1 MTDMRSLVQ
10 LTLLRVRVMLRE
22 PEMVFWVFAFPILL
36 AVGIGLAFADPAPER
51 LEVAV
56 VEGPDAP
63 RHAQALEGRD
73 DLRVR
78 ILTEPEAVDALR
90 RGEVAA
96 VVRSRGGGVA
106 RVDTASSS
114 MDSASSSMGT
124 ASSSRNASSSMDASS
139 SPMGGG
145 TPGEEGVG
153 GGGVDAGWG
162 AGAASGSTA
171 RSVEIQVDLARA
183 EGRMARVLVDQAL
196 QEGAGALRPVTVAV
210 REVEQRGQRYIDWL
224 IPGIIGFN
232 LMSTGLWGVGFYIT
246 QSRQNRQLKRL
257 VATPM
262 PRGHFLLAQIL
273 ARFFFLVVE
282 VPVLLLLAWWLFDVR
297 LEGSVLALT
306 TVVFLGAACFSGLG
320 LLVSARVRTSEAVS
334 GLINV
339 LVMPMV
345 VLSGVF
351 FSPSRFPDA
360 AQPLIALLPLTALND
375 ALRHVYNDGLPLHQA
390 GTELAIVIG
399 WTVVSFAVALRIFR
413 WQ

>member
-1 MTDMRSLVQ
+1 MTDLRSLMQ
-10 LTLLRVRVMLRE
+10 LTLIRVRVMLRE
-22 PEMVFWVFAFPILL
+22 PEIIFWVFAFPILL
-36 AVGIGLAFADPAPER
+36 AVGIGLAFADPTPEQA
-51 LEVAV
+51 EVAV

-63 RHAQALEGRD
+63 AQTLALEARD

-78 ILTEPEAVDALR
+78 ILTEGEAVDALR

-96 VVRSRGGGVA
+96 VVRSRGA
-106 RVDTASSS
+106 AD
-114 MDSASSSMGT
+114 
-124 ASSSRNASSSMDASS
+124 NATS
-139 SPMGGG
+139 
-145 TPGEEGVG
+145 
-153 GGGVDAGWG
+153 
-162 AGAASGSTA
+162 
-171 RSVEIQVDLARA
+171 SVEIQVDPARA
-183 EGRMARVLVDQAL
+183 EGRTARILVDQAL
-196 QEGAGALRPVTVAV
+196 QEGAGAPRPVTVSV

-273 ARFFFLVVE
+273 ARFFFLIVE
-282 VPVLLLLAWWLFDVR
+282 VPVLVLLAWWLFDVQ
-297 LEGSVLALT
+297 LEGSVVALT
-306 TVVFLGAACFSGLG
+306 VVVFLGAACFSGLG
-320 LLVSARVRTSEAVS
+320 LLVCSRVRTTEAVS

-351 FSPSRFPDA
+351 FSPSRFPDSV
-360 AQPLIALLPLTALND
+360 QPLVALLPLTALND
-375 ALRHVYNDGLPLHQA
+375 ALRHVYNDGLPLYQA
-390 GTELAIVIG
+390 GTELAILAA
-399 WTVVSFAVALRIFR
+399 WTVIPFVVALRIFR